1 MSRKT
6 WEVVVL
12 AVLLSALSAVLCI
25 QLIKFIHLAEQKPIS
40 FELSLPKPEAP
51 SAIRTNLSPEQI
63 EASVG
68 ILQANGK
75 PRCTSTLIKRVDS
88 GIYLALTSSHCY
100 DPASMFSI
108 SFPMGKVR
116 EAVAK
121 PTLLRPL
128 GLDIAV
134 FRVFLPENR
143 PVIGVSGLEGVSV
156 GDKVEYIGDAGG
168 LGLQYFKG
176 YVSAM
181 SLAPFRVSDLFQDD
195 PRINWLA
202 TMAVSIGGG
211 PGSSGSSLISLKT
224 NQIIAICTGTIA
236 DDTNVEFT
244 PVPVE
249 IENIK

>member
-1 MSRKT
+1 MSRKS

-51 SAIRTNLSPEQI
+51 SANRTKLTPAQI
-63 EASVG
+63 QDAVG
-68 ILQANGK
+68 ILQADGK
-75 PRCTSTLIKRVDS
+75 PRCTATLFKRLDS
-88 GIYLALTSSHCY
+88 SLYLALTSSHCY
-100 DPASMFSI
+100 DPQSMFSI
-108 SFPMGKVR
+108 AFVTGSVR

-121 PTLLRPL
+121 PVLLRPL
-128 GLDIAV
+128 GLDVAV
-134 FRVFLPENR
+134 FKVFLPVNR
-143 PVIGVSGLEGVSV
+143 SVISVSGISNSSV
-156 GDKVEYIGDAGG
+156 GDAVEYIGDAGG

-176 YVSAM
+176 YISAM
-181 SLAPFRVSDLFQDD
+181 SLSPFRVSDLFEDD
-195 PRINWLA
+195 PKINWLA

-211 PGSSGSSLISLKT
+211 PGSSGSSLISMKT
-224 NQIIAICTGTIA
+224 NQIIAVCTGTIA

-249 IENIK
+249 INHLR